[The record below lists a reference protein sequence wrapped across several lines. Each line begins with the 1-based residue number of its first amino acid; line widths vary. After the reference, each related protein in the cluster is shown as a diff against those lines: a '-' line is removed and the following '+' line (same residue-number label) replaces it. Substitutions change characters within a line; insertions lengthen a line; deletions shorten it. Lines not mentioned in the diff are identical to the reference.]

1 MVVNALRNLGAK
13 KLKMVATI
21 SEMRNHFG
29 CAALPKTGRA
39 KARATRR
46 ATGRARFLRR
56 GHLSTE
62 VKLLQMLAHHKAS
75 LVLYEKFFK

>member
-13 KLKMVATI
+13 RLKMVATI

-56 GHLSTE
+56 I
-62 VKLLQMLAHHKAS
+62 
-75 LVLYEKFFK
+75 